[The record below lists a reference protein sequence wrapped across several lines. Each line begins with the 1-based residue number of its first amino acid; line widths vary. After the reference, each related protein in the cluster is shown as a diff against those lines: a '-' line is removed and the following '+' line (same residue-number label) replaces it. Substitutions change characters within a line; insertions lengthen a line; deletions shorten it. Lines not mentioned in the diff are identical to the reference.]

1 MPLYTFEHPETE
13 ETRDVF
19 FKMND
24 EKRFIDQE
32 GVEWKRVFYPPT
44 FAFDTMIDPHDEKA
58 FARKTEK
65 GGTVGDLF
73 DMSKD
78 MSERRGGV
86 KNDEIK
92 VKYDNQKKK
101 ELDAQALNNL
111 KTERKKQLEEFKKLD
126 KSRVKVRK
134 TVRQTSKTKRAK

>member
-24 EKRFIDQE
+24 EKKFIDQG

-58 FARKTEK
+58 FTRKTER
-65 GGTVGDLF
+65 GGTVGELF

-78 MSERRGGV
+78 MSERRGGA

-111 KTERKKQLEEFKKLD
+111 KTERKKQFEEFKKLD
-126 KSRVKVRK
+126 KSRVKVKK
-134 TVRQTSKTKRAK
+134 TARQTTKTKRAN

>member
-1 MPLYTFEHPETE
+1 MPLYTFEHPETQ

-32 GVEWKRVFYPPT
+32 GIEWKRVFYPPT

-58 FARKTEK
+58 FARKTER

-73 DMSKD
+73 DISKD
-78 MSERRGGV
+78 MSERRGGD

-92 VKYDNQKKK
+92 VKYTEKKNK
-101 ELDAQALNNL
+101 ELDAQALANL
-111 KTERKKQLEEFKKLD
+111 RIERKKQFEEFKKLD

-134 TVRQTSKTKRAK
+134 TVRQTPKTKRAK

>member
-13 ETRDVF
+13 ETRDIF

-24 EKRFIDQE
+24 EKKFVDDN
-32 GVEWKRVFYPPT
+32 GVEWRRVFYPPT

-65 GGTVGDLF
+65 GGTVGELF
-73 DMSKD
+73 DISKE
-78 MSERRGGV
+78 MSERRGGD

-92 VKYDNQKKK
+92 IKYTDKKNK
-101 ELDAQALNNL
+101 ELDAQALANL
-111 KTERKKQLEEFKKLD
+111 KIERKKQLEDFKKLD
-126 KSRVKVRK
+126 KTRVKIKK
-134 TVRQTSKTKRAK
+134 TPKQTVKNR

>member
-1 MPLYTFEHPETE
+1 
-13 ETRDVF
+13 
-19 FKMND
+19 MND

-58 FARKTEK
+58 FARKTER
-65 GGTVGDLF
+65 GGTVGELF

-111 KTERKKQLEEFKKLD
+111 KTERKKQFEEFKKLD

-134 TVRQTSKTKRAK
+134 TARQTSKTKRAK